1 MHTEILAISRHLSF
15 AKPENSEGQNRKSIT
30 KSRGVSWQNK
40 STSKPTSLQTKWRF
54 IVSSPAALSMKQS
67 EGLLHITKGMINA
80 SLRKKC
86 GVPSTEGGEL
96 HRTVG
101 FSCLWLVPC
110 FTGLCS
116 CPSLT
121 WALQWGGNSCWEV
134 AFREELCN
142 LHQSPTLTAVGLCW
156 CSTPV
161 SANQGKS
168 LVHFLLFHEERKW
181 IFVVVIGW
189 CNCFVINSSK

>member
-121 WALQWGGNSCWEV
+121 WALQWGSNSCWEMT
-134 AFREELCN
+134 L
-142 LHQSPTLTAVGLCW
+142 QSPTLTSNWIVLVQHTCLCKPGKVP
-156 CSTPV
+156 CS
-161 SANQGKS
+161 
-168 LVHFLLFHEERKW
+168 FLAISWRKKVDFCCCYW
-181 IFVVVIGW
+181 VM
-189 CNCFVINSSK
+189 